1 MKTIIEKL
9 ITASKELQEIPVKG
23 QDTLR
28 MATALTLI
36 EQAVQELYNGKKE
49 MAKAEQEKKEETE
62 CLSE

>member
-1 MKTIIEKL
+1 MNETIQKL

-36 EQAVQELYNGKKE
+36 EQAVQSLAQAAQSE
-49 MAKAEQEKKEETE
+49 EKKEEAAQE
-62 CLSE
+62 EDNG